1 MSYDTLFKLST
12 IAPLYFHMKSII
24 LDDYVY
30 KLKNRLFANE
40 NKLVF
45 NDKLS

>member
-1 MSYDTLFKLST
+1 MSYDTLFKFST
-12 IAPLYFHMKSII
+12 VAPLYFHMKSII

-30 KLKNRLFANE
+30 KLKNGLFANE